1 MKKEWQRLL
10 SLAESTALAA
20 GMQLVAHKSQWAEI
34 ELDAGREVKVKADR
48 LVEAMILQN
57 LQSGTNYPV
66 LSEETGWQAGN
77 SDDNYIWVVDP
88 LDGSF
93 NYYHDIPVC
102 AVSIA
107 LYQEKNPILGV
118 IYDFNR
124 HELFSGVVTYG
135 AWLNK
140 CPMFVSDI
148 QKSAQG
154 ILYTGFP
161 TAQDFSDANS
171 IAFMRFAKQWRKVRM
186 IGSAAIALAYVA
198 AGRAEYYHE
207 RNTKFWD
214 VAAGL
219 ALVVAAGG
227 RVQYVGDSLEA
238 PQDVHANNGQVH
250 FEEID
255 AKRTEVKIEK

>member
-1 MKKEWQRLL
+1 MKRDLRGLL

-20 GMQLVAHKSQWAEI
+20 GMQLVAHKSEWASI
-34 ELDAGREVKVKADR
+34 EAEDGRDVKVKADR
-48 LVEAMILQN
+48 FVEAMILGN
-57 LQSGTNYPV
+57 LQSSTHFPV
-66 LSEETGWQAGN
+66 LTEERGWQEGL
-77 SDDNYIWVVDP
+77 SDEGYLWVVDP

-107 LYQEKNPILGV
+107 LFRGKVPVLGV

-124 HELFSGVVTYG
+124 HELFSGVVNEG

-140 CPMFVSDI
+140 RPITVSDI
-148 QKSAQG
+148 KESERG

-161 TAQDFSDANS
+161 VASDFNDVNS
-171 IAFMRFAKQWRKVRM
+171 IEFMNFARQWRKVRM
-186 IGSAAIALAYVA
+186 IGSAAISLAYVA
-198 AGRAEYYHE
+198 CGRAEYYHE
-207 RNTKFWD
+207 RNTMFWD

-227 RVQYVGDSLEA
+227 HAQFHGESFDKR
-238 PQDVHANNGQVH
+238 QDVHADNGHVV
-250 FEEID
+250 F
-255 AKRTEVKIEK
+255 KWRK